1 MARYTGP
8 SVKQSRRIGIDLG
21 SKTNAVKVARR
32 LTVPPGFHGRKGTK
46 KISDFGIQMKEKQ
59 KVKWTYGVLEK
70 QFRKYYD
77 IATKTPAATGQE
89 MLKLLERRLDN
100 VIYRLNFA
108 PPRRAARQI
117 VAHGH
122 VKVNGAKINIPSY
135 LVKVDEVIALD
146 DAAQK
151 IPSSA
156 ELIKDQKYTP
166 PPWLERKAAVGK
178 VVSQPTRDHI
188 DMDIN
193 EQLIVEYYSR

>member
-59 KVKWTYGVLEK
+59 KVKWTYGVLGK

-108 PPRRAARQI
+108 PTRRAARQI

>member
-108 PPRRAARQI
+108 PTRRAARQI

-166 PPWLERKAAVGK
+166 PTWLERKAAVGK

>member
-108 PPRRAARQI
+108 PTRRVARQI

-156 ELIKDQKYTP
+156 QLIKDQKYTP
-166 PPWLERKAAVGK
+166 PTWLERKAAVGK

>member
-108 PPRRAARQI
+108 PTRRP
-117 VAHGH
+117 
-122 VKVNGAKINIPSY
+122 AKLWLTVTSRSMVPKSTSPATWSKSMKSSLLMMPPKKSPVRPNSSKIKNIPP
-135 LVKVDEVIALD
+135 LL
-146 DAAQK
+146 
-151 IPSSA
+151 
-156 ELIKDQKYTP
+156 
-166 PPWLERKAAVGK
+166 G
-178 VVSQPTRDHI
+178 
-188 DMDIN
+188 
-193 EQLIVEYYSR
+193 

>member
-108 PPRRAARQI
+108 PTRRAARQI

-156 ELIKDQKYTP
+156 QLIKDQKYTP
-166 PPWLERKAAVGK
+166 PTWLERKAAVGK